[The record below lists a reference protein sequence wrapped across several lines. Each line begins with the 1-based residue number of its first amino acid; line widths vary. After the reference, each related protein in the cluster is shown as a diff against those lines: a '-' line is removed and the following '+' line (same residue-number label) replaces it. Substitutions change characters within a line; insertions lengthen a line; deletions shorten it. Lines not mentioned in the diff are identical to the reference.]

1 MSGKKRFTLF
11 TLFML
16 LCMLL
21 CCACGIITYTPPQ
34 PTPEPAAELTPQLP
48 LQPTPEP
55 PRFTVEFDPAE
66 VFPDE
71 AARQAA
77 EILDPAIRQ
86 AVALLNS
93 MKEEDRYVVLER
105 DYTSE
110 PLARD
115 SLTDPLAL
123 EIYDTVL
130 EAARQYGDYYYY
142 ELDYGEGFFSSY
154 ATAFDALKL
163 DHRDLFLSF
172 DGSFSGYDYTPGY
185 FMPGD
190 WLDEMCE
197 DREAVRAA
205 AEVFPRAVDRIF
217 EKMPVGLS
225 NYQKC
230 CYFAFV
236 IAAATEYDDDFET
249 LADPFQEYNTLLEGI
264 AVCQGYA
271 RSLAWLCRRAGID
284 CTYCS
289 GTVEFGE
296 AEHAWNRIGTETG
309 SVYMDVTWF
318 DRDGLEE
325 DWRAGA
331 REHLFML
338 PEDLE
343 FYGYAVEWER

>member
-1 MSGKKRFTLF
+1 MGKRIPA
-11 TLFML
+11 L
-16 LCMLL
+16 LLL
-21 CCACGIITYTPPQ
+21 IVSLLALCACGIITYTPPQ
-34 PTPEPAAELTPQLP
+34 PTADVAPQPTPE
-48 LQPTPEP
+48 PTPEP

-66 VFPDE
+66 QFADE

-77 EILDPAIRQ
+77 EIIDPAIRQ

-105 DYTSE
+105 DYASE

-115 SLTDPLAL
+115 GLTDPLAL

-172 DGSFSGYDYTPGY
+172 DGSFSGYDYMPGY

-190 WLDEMCE
+190 WLNEMCE

-217 EKMPVGLS
+217 EKMPEGLS

-236 IAAATEYDDDFET
+236 IAAAAEYDDDFET

-284 CTYCS
+284 CSYCS

-296 AEHAWNRIGTETG
+296 AEHAWNRIGTEAG

-318 DRDGLEE
+318 DRDELEE
-325 DWRAGA
+325 DWRDGE
-331 REHLFML
+331 RQYLFML